1 MSDQVADANRDA
13 LTGSTSTGV
22 EPRLSALLCYSAWW
36 VSGLIFLIVEQQ
48 HRAVRFHAAQS
59 VVLFGGLSLVI
70 VMLSAASVG
79 MLVVSAAAFQ
89 AARLLVYLVWMGA
102 VAIWMLLMLKTFQ
115 GETWRVPFASD
126 LASRLSER

>member
-1 MSDQVADANRDA
+1 MADANPDG
-13 LTGSTSTGV
+13 LTGPTSTGV

-36 VSGLIFLIVEQQ
+36 ISGLIFLIIEQQ
-48 HRAVRFHAAQS
+48 HRTVRFHAAQS

-70 VMLSAASVG
+70 GMLSAGSVG

-89 AARLLVYLVWMGA
+89 AARLLVYLVWIGA

-126 LASRLSER
+126 LATRLSER

>member
-1 MSDQVADANRDA
+1 MSDRVADANRDA
-13 LTGSTSTGV
+13 LTGPTSTGV

-36 VSGLIFLIVEQQ
+36 ISGLIFLIVEQQ

-59 VVLFGGLSLVI
+59 VVLFGVLSLVI
-70 VMLSAASVG
+70 GLLSAASVG

-89 AARLLVYLVWMGA
+89 AARLLVYVVWFAA
-102 VAIWMLLMLKTFQ
+102 VAMWLLLMVKTFH

-126 LASRLSER
+126 LADRLSER

>member
-1 MSDQVADANRDA
+1 MTDANRDA
-13 LTGSTSTGV
+13 LNGPTSTGV
-22 EPRLSALLCYSAWW
+22 EPRLSAFLCYSAWW
-36 VSGLIFLIVEQQ
+36 ISGLIFLIIEQQ

-59 VVLFGGLSLVI
+59 VVLFGGLSLLI
-70 VMLSAASVG
+70 GMLSAGSVG

-89 AARLLVYLVWMGA
+89 AARLLVYLVWIAA

-126 LASRLSER
+126 LAARLSER

>member
-1 MSDQVADANRDA
+1 
-13 LTGSTSTGV
+13 LTGQTSTGV

-36 VSGLIFLIVEQQ
+36 ISGLIFLIVEQQ

-59 VVLFGGLSLVI
+59 VVLFGALSLVI
-70 VMLSAASVG
+70 GLLSAASVG

-89 AARLLVYLVWMGA
+89 AARLLVYLVWFAA
-102 VAIWMLLMLKTFQ
+102 VAIWLVLMLKTFH

-126 LASRLSER
+126 LADRLSER

>member
-1 MSDQVADANRDA
+1 MADANPDG
-13 LTGSTSTGV
+13 LTGPTSTGV
-22 EPRLSALLCYSAWW
+22 EPRLSVLLCYSAWW
-36 VSGLIFLIVEQQ
+36 ISGLIFLIIEQQ

-70 VMLSAASVG
+70 GMLSAGSVG

-89 AARLLVYLVWMGA
+89 AARLLVYLVWIGA

-126 LASRLSER
+126 LATRLSER

>member
-1 MSDQVADANRDA
+1 VADVNRDA
-13 LTGSTSTGV
+13 LTGPTSTGV

-36 VSGLIFLIVEQQ
+36 ISGLIFLIIEQQ
-48 HRAVRFHAAQS
+48 HRTVRFHAAQS
-59 VVLFGGLSLVI
+59 VVLFGGLSLLI
-70 VMLSAASVG
+70 GMLSAGSVG

-89 AARLLVYLVWMGA
+89 AARLLVYLVWMAA

-126 LASRLSER
+126 LATRLAER